1 MSGKNAE
8 KLQQWEAR
16 KSQYTNTWKTG
27 LMASPCADPLCCCA
41 ALWCGCCTSW
51 YMRKKAMH
59 GSLEGYTCCNG
70 AFPCSGKCGES
81 ACPEACLCLETCCCF
96 GTSVAV
102 TRWMIQ
108 DELHIQNTQCD
119 NCIIGTMIFF
129 QQLAC
134 ICNII
139 ACLTD
144 NDEIELIAEVIDLI
158 AELLWWTVC
167 ACMQTQHHVQLND
180 RDKNGGGGVQQVPRA
195 NEIQGQVPP
204 GYPAPQQQMG
214 ANYNPQGYNPQGQ
227 PAGYPQVQA
236 PGGYPPQQGYP
247 PASYPPQQGYP
258 PASYPPQQGY
268 PPASYPVQQGMA
280 R

>member
-1 MSGKNAE
+1 MPDKNEE
-8 KLQQWEAR
+8 KMAQWEAR

-51 YMRKKAMH
+51 FMRNKAMH

-81 ACPEACLCLETCCCF
+81 SCPEMCLCLEVCCCF

-119 NCIIGTMIFF
+119 NCIIGTMICF

-134 ICNII
+134 ICNVI

-144 NDEIELIAEVIDLI
+144 SDEIDLI
-158 AELLWWTVC
+158 ADVVNLLAELLWWTVC

-180 RDKNGGGGVQQVPRA
+180 RDENGGAVPQAPRA
-195 NEIQGQVPP
+195 NEMQGQQTPP
-204 GYPAPQQQMG
+204 GYPAPQQQMD
-214 ANYNPQGYNPQGQ
+214 ANYNPQGYNPQGYNPQVQ
-227 PAGYPQVQA
+227 PVGYPQVQA
-236 PGGYPPQQGYP
+236 PGAYPPQQGYP
-247 PASYPPQQGYP
+247 QASYPPQQVYPQAGYP
-258 PASYPPQQGY
+258 QTGYPPQQG
-268 PPASYPVQQGMA
+268 MA